1 MAAVRERTSGAR
13 MQGGRGAY
21 VQKSTARVQKSTAC
35 VQKSTERVQKNN
47 AHAQRS
53 SAHAQKNNAHAQK
66 STAQSGMS
74 MRSGSNTQSRRSQQS
89 GGRTHYIQ
97 GSAVR
102 KLDVT
107 REIEQSPKK
116 KLSNTARKNREKAE
130 HMSLG
135 YVLFLSAALFATG
148 CILVGYIGLQS
159 DITNSIKRIAAL
171 EGELNDL
178 KLANDEE
185 YNRITSSIDLEE
197 VRRIAIQELGMQY
210 AEEGQIV
217 VFQSENNDY
226 VKQVAPIPD

>member
-13 MQGGRGAY
+13 VQRGRSAQAGRGQGGR
-21 VQKSTARVQKSTAC
+21 
-35 VQKSTERVQKNN
+35 
-47 AHAQRS
+47 
-53 SAHAQKNNAHAQK
+53 
-66 STAQSGMS
+66 M
-74 MRSGSNTQSRRSQQS
+74 QS
-89 GGRTHYIQ
+89 GGARGRRSPQNGRAQSSRYIQ

-135 YVLFLSAALFATG
+135 YVLFLSIALFATG

-159 DITNSIKRIAAL
+159 DITNSIKRIASL
-171 EGELNDL
+171 ERELNDL

-185 YNRITSSIDLEE
+185 YNRITSNVDLEE

-226 VKQVAPIPD
+226 VKQIAAIPD